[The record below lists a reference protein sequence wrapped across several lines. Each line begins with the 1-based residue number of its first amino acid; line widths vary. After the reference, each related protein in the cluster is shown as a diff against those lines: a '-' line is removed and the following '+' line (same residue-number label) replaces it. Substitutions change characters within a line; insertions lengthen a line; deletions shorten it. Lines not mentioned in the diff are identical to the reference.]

1 MKKEYAI
8 MKKRNVLILT
18 VITLVF
24 SVWTGC
30 TIFAEALKS
39 DANAAKQLEFVR
51 RNLSS
56 LTEMKFTDAKKY
68 YEEALKELNA
78 LIKKYDGKREA
89 LEAKFYI
96 GNIYIA
102 MHSFDEAI
110 KHFDVVLSQKDIE
123 DLFKAK
129 ALYFKTK
136 ALLAKGDYVKAKETV
151 EELKLIDTRAAD
163 SFGSELSGS
172 ARVGM
177 EAPIFQANDVNG
189 SLIDLSKYKGSI
201 VILDFW
207 ATWCDPC
214 ITEFSKV
221 KSMYQKFKDR
231 GVQFI
236 GVSLDD
242 DIEDLRGFI
251 KQEQVEWPQIFDG
264 KRWKGAVPSLYRVQI
279 IPTMVVLDRE
289 SKIRYIGS
297 DTENITRVVTTLL
310 SESADLPLF
319 R

>member
-1 MKKEYAI
+1 
-8 MKKRNVLILT
+8 MKKRSILALT
-18 VITLVF
+18 IITFIF
-24 SVWTGC
+24 SIWTGC
-30 TIFAEALKS
+30 TVFAEELKS
-39 DANAAKQLEFVR
+39 DANAAKQLEFIR
-51 RNLSS
+51 RNLSG
-56 LTEMKFTDAKKY
+56 LTEMKFTDAKRY
-68 YEEALKELNA
+68 YEEALKELNT

-96 GNIYIA
+96 GNIYNA
-102 MHSFDEAI
+102 MHNFDEAI
-110 KHFDVVLSQKDIE
+110 TYFDIVLSQKNIE
-123 DLFKAK
+123 NIFKAK

-136 ALLAKGDYVKAKETV
+136 ALIAKGDFVKAKEIV

-172 ARVGM
+172 ARIGM
-177 EAPIFQANDVNG
+177 EAPTFQVSDVNG
-189 SLIDLSKYKGSI
+189 NLIDLSKYKGSI

-214 ITEFSKV
+214 ITEFTKI

-242 DIEDLRGFI
+242 DIEDLRGFV

-264 KRWKGAVPSLYRVQI
+264 KRWKGVIPSLYRIQI
-279 IPTMVVLDRE
+279 IPTMLVLDRE

-297 DTENITRVVTTLL
+297 DTENITRIVTTLL

>member
-1 MKKEYAI
+1 
-8 MKKRNVLILT
+8 MKKRSILVLT
-18 VITLVF
+18 ITTFVF
-24 SVWTGC
+24 SIWTGYA
-30 TIFAEALKS
+30 IFAEELKS
-39 DANAAKQLEFVR
+39 DVNAAKQLEFIR
-51 RNLSS
+51 RNLSG
-56 LTEMKFTDAKKY
+56 LTEMKFTDSKKH
-68 YEEALKELNA
+68 YEEALKELNT

-89 LEAKFYI
+89 MEARFYI
-96 GNIYIA
+96 GNIYNA
-102 MHSFDEAI
+102 MHNFDEAI
-110 KHFDVVLSQKDIE
+110 TYFDIVLSQKNIE

-136 ALLAKGDYVKAKETV
+136 ALLAKGDFVKAKETV

-172 ARVGM
+172 ARIGM
-177 EAPIFQANDVNG
+177 EAPTFQVSDVNG
-189 SLIDLSKYKGSI
+189 NLIDLSKYKGSI

-214 ITEFSKV
+214 ITEFTKI

-242 DIEDLRGFI
+242 DIEDLRGFV

-264 KRWKGAVPSLYRVQI
+264 KRWKGVIPSLYRIQI
-279 IPTMVVLDRE
+279 IPTMLVLDRE

-297 DTENITRVVTTLL
+297 DTENIARIVTTLL